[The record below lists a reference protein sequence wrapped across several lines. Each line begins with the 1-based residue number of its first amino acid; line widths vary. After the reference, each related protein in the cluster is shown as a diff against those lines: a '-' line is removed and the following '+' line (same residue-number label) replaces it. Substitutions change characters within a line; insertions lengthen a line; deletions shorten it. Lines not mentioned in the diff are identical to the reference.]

1 MEKQGVVAFFSTLTE
16 KCDSVDTLL
25 HGKRSYNTNVPNRKF
40 SLSKGFH
47 YTVALF
53 LRYYIFVWITPRL
66 EFTLQL

>member
-1 MEKQGVVAFFSTLTE
+1 MEKQGVVAFFSTLIE
-16 KCDSVDTLL
+16 KFDSVDTLL

-53 LRYYIFVWITPRL
+53 LRISFVWITPRS